1 MENLGY
7 TKPLYILPFDHR
19 ATFAQKFFN
28 KNSIADL
35 TSEEHRLITEYKQI
49 IYEGFKKAV
58 QSTVPKENAAIL
70 IEEEFGDEILKNAKE
85 NGFVVILT
93 IEKSGQEEFE
103 FQYDGDF
110 PAHIEKYNPQFV
122 KVLIKYNP
130 EDIRDLK
137 TRQLEKLKTVSD
149 FCIVKG
155 FKFLLEVLIIPTKN
169 QGEIVNNPKEEF
181 DKTLR
186 PNLTVRMIKELQTA
200 RVEPDVWKLEGFDSK
215 EDYIEIVK
223 TARENGRNNVGLVIL
238 GRGENEEKID
248 EWLKIGKEVAGV
260 IGFAVGRTVFWQAI
274 LDFRSSVKTREE
286 AVNAI
291 SQNFTN
297 FYKIFTSK

>member
-7 TKPLYILPFDHR
+7 SKPLYILPFDHR

-35 TSEEHRLITEYKQI
+35 TSEEHQLITGYKQI